1 MALIDRSLTVT
12 SYKES
17 PMSQA
22 IFTGWKPEHT
32 AGWAAQPL
40 RITHRLSADPLFS
53 LTTLAGLIDEYPRQ
67 HYSLVEMGPQGSN
80 RRLWR
85 EGDIGGLSGAQVIDA
100 ISRGRMWLN
109 LRNVSAVDK
118 RYREVLDQIFEE
130 VRANV
135 PGYETYNRTSGI
147 LISSPNAQVYY
158 HMDLPGQSLWQLHG
172 RKRVYVYPP
181 NAPFLTPEQLE
192 KIALYE
198 VEVDVPYDPAYDA
211 NAQVFEIGPG
221 EMLHW
226 PLNAPHRVENL
237 DCLNVSMTTE
247 YWTENIRRAQMVNV
261 ANGLLREKMKLA
273 PRSRATSGAG
283 FWAKAA
289 LQAGVRR
296 SGLLKKARKAKR
308 PIEFTL
314 DKTDLGRIID
324 LPKAA
329 E

>member
-1 MALIDRSLTVT
+1 
-12 SYKES
+12 
-17 PMSQA
+17 MSQP
-22 IFTGWKPEHT
+22 IFTDWNAEH
-32 AGWAAQPL
+32 AAQWATKPL
-40 RITHRLSADPLFS
+40 CLKHRLSTDPLFS
-53 LTTLAGLIDEYPRQ
+53 LEALAELINAYPRA

-85 EGDIGGLSGAQVIDA
+85 EGDIGELNGTQVIDA
-100 ISRGRMWLN
+100 IAKGRMWLN

-118 RYREVLDQIFEE
+118 RYRDVLDQVFEE
-130 VRANV
+130 VRAQV

-172 RKRVYVYPP
+172 RKRVFVYPAK
-181 NAPFLTPEQLE
+181 APFLTPEQLE
-192 KIALYE
+192 KVALYE

-211 NAQVFEIGPG
+211 DAKVFEIGAG

-247 YWTENIRRAQMVNV
+247 YWTQSIRRAQMINV
-261 ANGLLREKMKLA
+261 ANAILRNKMNLA
-273 PRSRATSGAG
+273 PKSRSTSGPA

-289 LQAGVRR
+289 MQAGARR
-296 SGLLKKARKAKR
+296 AGLLTKARKAKR

-314 DKTDLGRIID
+314 DKSQPGRVVDIAQVSAE
-324 LPKAA
+324 AA

>member
-1 MALIDRSLTVT
+1 
-12 SYKES
+12 
-17 PMSQA
+17 MSDP
-22 IFTGWKPEHT
+22 IFTNWQPEFT
-32 AGWAAQPL
+32 ANWTKAPL
-40 RITHRLSADPLFS
+40 RITHSLSTHSLFTFEALAD
-53 LTTLAGLIDEYPRQ
+53 LIEDYPRA
-67 HYSLVEMGPQGSN
+67 HYALVEMGAQGSP

-85 EGDIGGLSGAQVIDA
+85 EGDIGGLSGKDVIEA

-109 LRNVSAVDK
+109 LRDVGKLDA
-118 RYREVLDQIFEE
+118 RYRAVLDQAFEE
-130 VRANV
+130 IRDYV

-158 HMDLPGQSLWQLHG
+158 HSDLPGQSLWQLHG
-172 RKRVYVYPP
+172 RKRVYVYPNHSP
-181 NAPFLTPEQLE
+181 YITDEQLE
-192 KIALYE
+192 NIALYA
-198 VEVDVPYDPAYDA
+198 VEVDMKYDPTFDEAA
-211 NAQVFEIGPG
+211 NVYEIGGG

-247 YWTENIRRAQMVNV
+247 YWTESVRRNQMLNM
-261 ANGLLREKMKLA
+261 ANGLLRQKLGIA
-273 PRSRATSGAG
+273 PRSRATTGPG
-283 FWAKAA
+283 FWTKAA

-296 SGLLKKARKAKR
+296 AGLLSHARKARR

-314 DKTDLGRIID
+314 DRTHLGQVID